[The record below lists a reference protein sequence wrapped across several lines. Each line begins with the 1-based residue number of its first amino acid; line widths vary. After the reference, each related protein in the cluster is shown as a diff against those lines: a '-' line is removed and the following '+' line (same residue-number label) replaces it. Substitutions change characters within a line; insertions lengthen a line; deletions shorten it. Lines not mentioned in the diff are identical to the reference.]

1 MRKHQRY
8 IQGVVVRLT
17 DIPNVGKRVA
27 RDLEII
33 GIKDPEM
40 LKGKDPLDL
49 YERVC
54 TETRVKQDACLL
66 DVFMAVVD
74 YVNGAPARPWWYYTP
89 ERKRSYRMLDET

>member
-1 MRKHQRY
+1 MKKHQRY

-27 RDLEII
+27 RDLEMI
-33 GIKDPEM
+33 GIKAPEM
-40 LKGKDPLDL
+40 LKDKDPVDL
-49 YERVC
+49 YKRVC

-66 DVFMAVVD
+66 DVFMAAVD

-89 ERKRSYRMLDET
+89 ERKRASRMSDET